1 MKFSTTAI
9 TTAVLSSIYYF
20 PLIVGA
26 VSITTTTV
34 DADATTTA
42 AVTTPSSSNNNN
54 GGIRLLQSCDCPCG
68 TFSIGGSGRRRRTAS
83 TTAAA
88 ATTTTTQQQQQQL
101 DHVDDAAPTDKTGF
115 VEEEE
120 RRPLFAGR
128 ALQDCDCEMICG
140 SSSTTV
146 DGATGDVVDDSSVAT
161 AGQVAEDTSTT
172 SEEQEVC
179 ATIADVVCDAV
190 NDKHFSTLCS
200 LVSSNPDIAAILSS
214 STTNFTVFA
223 PTNDAFDAVASTV
236 SSLTTDQV
244 VDVLLYHVVAGQKVF
259 SSDLECG
266 GEVEMAV
273 GQNTVTQ
280 CGGDDIFQVGTGN
293 VLAPKVISPD
303 VDVCNGVIHVVNN
316 VILPSTPSEEEPAEM
331 VDGTPSPG
339 EVMLTLTAAP
349 SPSKYIRFGVYY
361 ILCFLVVAAS
371 STFVSR
377 ITK

>member
-1 MKFSTTAI
+1 MKFSPAAI
-9 TTAVLSSIYYF
+9 TTAVVLSSIYYL

-26 VSITTTTV
+26 AAAAASTTADADTTV
-34 DADATTTA
+34 T
-42 AVTTPSSSNNNN
+42 VTTPSSSNN
-54 GGIRLLQSCDCPCG
+54 GIRLLQSCDCPCG
-68 TFSIGGSGRRRRTAS
+68 TFSIGGSGRRRTSATITTAS
-83 TTAAA
+83 A
-88 ATTTTTQQQQQQL
+88 TTQQQQQQQN
-101 DHVDDAAPTDKTGF
+101 HVEDAPGAAYYDASKTGF
-115 VEEEE
+115 VEDEEL
-120 RRPLFAGR
+120 RPLFAGR

-140 SSSTTV
+140 SSSITV
-146 DGATGDVVDDSSVAT
+146 DDPTAGEVVDDSAAT
-161 AGQVAEDTSTT
+161 PGQVAEDTSTAG
-172 SEEQEVC
+172 EEQQQEEAC
-179 ATIADVVCDAV
+179 ATIADVVCDVV

-214 STTNFTVFA
+214 TTTDFTVFA
-223 PTNDAFDAVASTV
+223 PTNDAFDAIASTV
-236 SSLTTDQV
+236 SSLTTEQV

-316 VILPSTPSEEEPAEM
+316 AILPSTLSEEEPNEM
-331 VDGTPSPG
+331 VDDTPSPG

-349 SPSKYIRFGVYY
+349 SPSKYISFSD
-361 ILCFLVVAAS
+361 FLHPYVFS
-371 STFVSR
+371 SS
-377 ITK
+377 